1 MRSQKEPG
9 GARRSQEGSKIISA
23 GARRNQD
30 EPAGS
35 AKITSGGAM
44 SCQEELDWSSCH
56 DGLTEWLAHI
66 TRIDT
71 FLTL

>member
-1 MRSQKEPG
+1 
-9 GARRSQEGSKIISA
+9 
-23 GARRNQD
+23 
-30 EPAGS
+30 
-35 AKITSGGAM
+35 M

-71 FLTL
+71 LR